1 MSMDI
6 VCLVGATGAGKTAS
20 SLHLCRCFH
29 GEVVNFDSR
38 QVYRDIPLVTAQP
51 SAREQA
57 VCPHHL
63 YGYLASDIPV
73 QAGRFVETVRRTLE
87 EITARGN
94 LPVLVGGTG
103 LYLKTLIQ
111 GIAPIP
117 PIAGEVRQRIESL
130 CAQLGSPALHHRLE
144 RQDPAYAAK
153 IHPNDRQRICRALEV
168 LEGTGRPLSWWHQQ
182 PRYQPLD
189 IRALKVG
196 IGVDL
201 QDLRPLLARRIEI
214 MLELGAVREMQEA
227 YDACPDRNA
236 PAFTGIGC
244 PELLAHILDGLDL
257 AEAKSLWLQNTRAYA
272 KRQIT
277 WFKRDREIN
286 WFAPHDLKE
295 MEERVRAWKGRE
307 G

>member
-111 GIAPIP
+111 GIAATHRVLVCPTGQPGPAP
-117 PIAGEVRQRIESL
+117 PTGTS
-130 CAQLGSPALHHRLE
+130 GSCVCG
-144 RQDPAYAAK
+144 QDPS
-153 IHPNDRQRICRALEV
+153 Q
-168 LEGTGRPLSWWHQQ
+168 
-182 PRYQPLD
+182 
-189 IRALKVG
+189 
-196 IGVDL
+196 
-201 QDLRPLLARRIEI
+201 
-214 MLELGAVREMQEA
+214 
-227 YDACPDRNA
+227 
-236 PAFTGIGC
+236 
-244 PELLAHILDGLDL
+244 
-257 AEAKSLWLQNTRAYA
+257 
-272 KRQIT
+272 
-277 WFKRDREIN
+277 
-286 WFAPHDLKE
+286 
-295 MEERVRAWKGRE
+295 
-307 G
+307 

>member
-1 MSMDI
+1 MDI

-20 SLHLCRCFH
+20 SLHLARCFH

-38 QVYRDIPLVTAQP
+38 QVYRDIPIVTAQP
-51 SAREQA
+51 SAQEQA
-57 VCPHHL
+57 VCTHHL
-63 YGYLASDIPV
+63 YGYLASHIPV
-73 QAGRFVETVRRTLE
+73 QAGRFVETVGTTLKD
-87 EITARGN
+87 ITSRGK

-117 PIAGEVRQRIESL
+117 DIPEDVRKGIESL
-130 CAQLGSPALHHRLE
+130 CAIKGSPTLYRRLE
-144 RQDPAYAAK
+144 REDPVYAAK
-153 IHPNDRQRICRALEV
+153 IHPNDKQRICRALEV
-168 LEGTGRPLSWWHQQ
+168 LEGTGKPLSWWHQQ
-182 PRYQPLD
+182 PEHQPLN
-189 IRALKVG
+189 IRALKLG

-201 QDLRPLLARRIEI
+201 QELKPLLARRIES
-214 MLELGAVREMQEA
+214 MLELGAITEMRTA
-227 YDACPDRNA
+227 YAACPHRDA

-257 AEAKSLWLQNTRAYA
+257 DEAKRLWLQNTRAYA

-277 WFKRDREIN
+277 WFKRDPEIA

-295 MEERVRAWKGRE
+295 MEERVRTWIGR